1 MKKATFG
8 AGCFWCAEA
17 AFKLLKG
24 VVSVTPG
31 YTGGED
37 ANPSYEKVS
46 GGTTGHVEAIQVE
59 YDPALVSY
67 NDLLKIFWEIH
78 DPTQKNQQGPDIGT
92 EYQAVIFYHEEE
104 QKKLAEASK
113 KEVEKAIHPV
123 YTEIREFMH
132 FYPAEE
138 YHKDY
143 YAKNPDAPYSQIVI
157 APKVEK
163 VKKTLENM

>member
-1 MKKATFG
+1 MEKATFG

-17 AFKLLKG
+17 AFKLLKR

-31 YTGGED
+31 YTGG
-37 ANPSYEKVS
+37 
-46 GGTTGHVEAIQVE
+46 VEAIQVE
-59 YDPALVSY
+59 YDPPLVSY

-92 EYQAVIFYHEEE
+92 EYQAVIFVHDDG
-104 QKKLAEASK
+104 QRKLAEASK
-113 KEVEKAIHPV
+113 REVEKSVHPV
-123 YTEIREFMH
+123 YTEIREFSS

-143 YAKNPDAPYSQIVI
+143 YARNPNVPYSQIVI

-163 VKKTLENM
+163 VKKMLEHM

>member
-1 MKKATFG
+1 MRKATFG

-24 VVSVTPG
+24 VVAVTPG
-31 YTGGED
+31 YTEGIE
-37 ANPSYEKVS
+37 V
-46 GGTTGHVEAIQVE
+46 VQVE

-67 NDLLKIFWEIH
+67 TDLLKIFWEIH

-92 EYQAVIFYHEEE
+92 QYQAVIFTHDEE
-104 QKKLAEASK
+104 QKKLAEESK
-113 KEVEKAIHPV
+113 REVEKSIHPV
-123 YTEIREFMH
+123 YTEIREFVR

-143 YAKNPDAPYSQIVI
+143 YARNPDVPYSQIVI

-163 VKKTLENM
+163 VKKMLKNM